1 MSIKSNS
8 SSSSRIATCAYCKAE
23 GHFIRKTP
31 DKNSALMCPVL
42 IEKERFQKNMQ
53 RERDA
58 RDKERQDRQERQTKG
73 FVREKPKPSA
83 NIFDCLDEEE
93 PVKLVKPVKYNQYD
107 IYGKLIVT
115 PPVKKIEFPELTKAV
130 IAKHVATV
138 WNKKLNVDEETKE
151 EPEEVKEIVSYEEEE
166 VLIRILPS
174 IPVPTQRPRWI
185 DDYSSEEEEEEDDFD
200 THFNDH
206 LTTYFEERDV
216 VPAYFDN

>member
-8 SSSSRIATCAYCKAE
+8 SSRGSRIATCAYCKAE
-23 GHFIRKTP
+23 GHFMRKTP
-31 DKNSALMCPVL
+31 DKNSAIMCPVL

-58 RDKERQDRQERQTKG
+58 REKERQPKC
-73 FVREKPKPSA
+73 FVREKESKPSV
-83 NIFDCLDEEE
+83 NIFDYLDEEE

-107 IYGKLIVT
+107 IYGKLIAT
-115 PPVKKIEFPELTKAV
+115 PPVKKIEFPELTKTV

-166 VLIRILPS
+166 VLIRILPN
-174 IPVPTQRPRWI
+174 IPVPTQRPCWT
-185 DDYSSEEEEEEDDFD
+185 DDYSSEEEEEEEEFD

-206 LTTYFEERDV
+206 LTTYFEERNV
-216 VPAYFDN
+216 VPAYFEN

>member
-8 SSSSRIATCAYCKAE
+8 SSRGSRIATCAYCKAE
-23 GHFIRKTP
+23 GHFMRKTP
-31 DKNSALMCPVL
+31 DKNSAIMCPVL

-58 RDKERQDRQERQTKG
+58 RDKERQARQTKCV
-73 FVREKPKPSA
+73 VRQVALPSA

-107 IYGKLIVT
+107 IYGKLIAT

-166 VLIRILPS
+166 VLIRILPN
-174 IPVPTQRPRWI
+174 IPVPTQRPCWI

-206 LTTYFEERDV
+206 LTTYFEECNV